1 MDHQSNISKRDNPS
15 MSTPLTTGQ
24 PNDVTAEPHN
34 IITTPEENNTLQTL
48 TESADAVPGVALG
61 SIERLRARLDRA
73 AESKSTAWRAE
84 PGDELVGHFVRW
96 DQATTRRD
104 ETHAIAIVRAL
115 DGESFAVWCFYAV
128 LREELEK
135 AKPQP
140 GELLVIRR
148 LPDRV
153 TGDGVEYRVY
163 AVAVDR
169 EANDPAT
176 PFSGCAP
183 PHDAKPPQSD
193 WSLASSPPPSNDDN
207 DGMPF

>member
-1 MDHQSNISKRDNPS
+1 MDKQSNIAERYNPK
-15 MSTPLTTGQ
+15 TGNRATTGQ

-34 IITTPEENNTLQTL
+34 VITTPEEHTTLKPL
-48 TESADAVPGVALG
+48 TASADAVPGVALG

-73 AESKSTAWRAE
+73 AESKPTAWRAE

-169 EANDPAT
+169 EPD
-176 PFSGCAP
+176 AP
-183 PHDAKPPQSD
+183 
-193 WSLASSPPPSNDDN
+193 
-207 DGMPF
+207 DGWVDGYTGVAF